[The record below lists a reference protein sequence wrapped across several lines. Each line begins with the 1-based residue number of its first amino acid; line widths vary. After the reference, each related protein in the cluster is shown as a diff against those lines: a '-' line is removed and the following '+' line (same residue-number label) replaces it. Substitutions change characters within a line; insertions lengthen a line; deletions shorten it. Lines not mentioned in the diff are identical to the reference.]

1 MPRDFEDFEDVNVK
15 VTQTF
20 TIETYVTDFNGHDVV
35 DADYDATSG
44 RRELIHSWE
53 RGDIKEQFLEQ
64 HHSLDQRIEE
74 CIDVCSKLLSVGISR
89 VGNHSLAP
97 LKDAL
102 LMWCPS
108 NCDVEEL

>member
-1 MPRDFEDFEDVNVK
+1 MFEDFEDVNVRA
-15 VTQTF
+15 TQTF
-20 TIETYVTDFNGHDVV
+20 TLESYVTDFNGHDVV
-35 DADYDATSG
+35 DTEFDATSG

-53 RGDIKEQFLEQ
+53 RGDINKQFLEQ
-64 HHSLDQRIEE
+64 HESLDKRIEE
-74 CIDVCSKLLSVGISR
+74 CVDVCSKLLSVGINR
-89 VGNHSLAP
+89 VGNHNLAP